1 MHAKQFALN
10 HHHIN
15 CGWTDCLVSILFRE
29 KEASMDLCVEENIA
43 HCCHFSCGFGVVV
56 FAFGFGS
63 NGVMDRNDMRV
74 HSDKGQ

>member
-1 MHAKQFALN
+1 
-10 HHHIN
+10 
-15 CGWTDCLVSILFRE
+15 
-29 KEASMDLCVEENIA
+29 MDLCVKENIA
-43 HCCHFSCGFGVVV
+43 HCCHFSCGIGVVV